1 MTRQKRPPMKKAAAA
16 GALLGQFLQQAGL
29 AGKLHAYESWLVW
42 DEVVGPLIAEHARP
56 ARIRDGVLEVR
67 VDQAVWM
74 QQLQLMKP
82 KILTRLNERLGGEPI
97 RDIFWRRGRAEERP
111 AASPAGNER
120 PWLERSLDG
129 AEQARIE
136 AAIAPLDDAEL
147 RARLRA
153 ILQRQAQLDKT
164 LKQND

>member
-1 MTRQKRPPMKKAAAA
+1 MSRQKRPPMKRAAAA
-16 GALLGQFLQQAGL
+16 GALLEQLLQQAGL
-29 AGKLHAYESWLVW
+29 AGKLHAYESWRVW
-42 DEVVGPLIAEHARP
+42 DEVVGPQIAAHARP

-82 KILTRLNERLGGEPI
+82 KILSRLNERLGGEPI
-97 RDIFWRRGRAEERP
+97 ADIFWRRGRLEERP
-111 AASPAGNER
+111 AATPAGNER
-120 PWLERSLDG
+120 PWLERTLDE

-136 AAIAPLDDAEL
+136 ATLAPLADDEL

-153 ILQRQAQLDKT
+153 VLVRQAKLEKVRT
-164 LKQND
+164 EG

>member
-1 MTRQKRPPMKKAAAA
+1 MTRQKRPPMKRAATA
-16 GALLGQFLQQAGL
+16 GDLLGQFLQQAGL
-29 AGKLHAYESWLVW
+29 AGKLHAYESWRVW
-42 DEVVGPLIAEHARP
+42 DEVVGPLIAAHAQP

-82 KILTRLNERLGGEPI
+82 KILSRLNERLGGEPI
-97 RDIFWRRGRAEERP
+97 ADIFWRRGRLDERP
-111 AASPAGNER
+111 AASSAGNER
-120 PWLERSLDG
+120 PWLERTLDE

-136 AAIAPLDDAEL
+136 TAIAPLDDDEL

-153 ILQRQAQLDKT
+153 ILRHQAQLDKT
-164 LKQND
+164 LKKNN